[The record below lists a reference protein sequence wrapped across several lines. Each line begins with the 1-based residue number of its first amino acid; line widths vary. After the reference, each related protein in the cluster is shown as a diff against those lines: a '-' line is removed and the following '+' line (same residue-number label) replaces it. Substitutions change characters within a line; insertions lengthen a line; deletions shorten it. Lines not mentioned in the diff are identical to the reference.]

1 MTDMPNQA
9 RALLSLAGLAL
20 LVATVGGAVGSHAL
34 TGIDARE
41 LQSFN
46 TAVQFLFFHG
56 LGLIAITL
64 VGLRGIG
71 GRWLWGS
78 AWIMVLGA
86 LLFSGSIILRT
97 LGAPGGIVAVA
108 PYGGVLLMVGWLG
121 FAASIWHRG

>member
-1 MTDMPNQA
+1 MADISNQA
-9 RALLSLAGLAL
+9 RVLLSLAGLAL
-20 LVATVGGAVGSHAL
+20 LAATVGGAVGSHAL
-34 TGIDARE
+34 TDIDARE
-41 LQSFN
+41 LQSFT

-78 AWIMVLGA
+78 AWVIVVGA
-86 LLFSGSIILRT
+86 LLFSGSIVLRT

-121 FAASIWHRG
+121 FAVSAWRRS